1 MILKGITVT
10 LYQKKLVGA
19 DAFGHMQYRYIP
31 EQVDDV
37 LVAPV
42 SSSESSSNSNVAIS
56 KTQYNLAIPK
66 GDDHDWSDTKVE
78 FFGQT
83 WKTVGEPTE
92 GIEENIPLRWN
103 KKVTVER
110 YE

>member
-1 MILKGITVT
+1 MIKGITIT
-10 LYQKKLVGA
+10 IYQKQKYGK
-19 DAFGHMQYRYIP
+19 DMFGHDLYEEI
-31 EQVDDV
+31 EEEVDDV

-42 SSSESSSNSNVAIS
+42 ASNDISVNTNTAIS

-66 GDDHDWSDTKVE
+66 GDDHDWNNTKVE
-78 FFGQT
+78 FFGKT
-83 WKTVGEPTE
+83 WKTVGEPVE

-103 KKVTVER
+103 KKVVVER

>member
-1 MILKGITVT
+1 MILKGITVIV
-10 LYQKKLVGA
+10 YQKRAKGR
-19 DAFGHMQYRYIP
+19 DAFGHALYKYVP
-31 EQVDDV
+31 EEVDDV

-42 SSSESSSNSNVAIS
+42 ASNDISVNTNTAIS

-66 GDDHDWSDTKVE
+66 GDDHDWNNTKVE
-78 FFGQT
+78 FFGKT
-83 WKTVGEPTE
+83 WKTVGEPVE

-103 KKVTVER
+103 KKVVVER

>member
-1 MILKGITVT
+1 MRLKGIIVTV
-10 LYQKKLVGA
+10 YQKKPVGA
-19 DAFGHMQYRYIP
+19 DAFGHMQYKYIP

-42 SSSESSSNSNVAIS
+42 SSAELSSKQNVAIS

-66 GDDHDWSDTKVE
+66 NDDHDWRDTKVE
-78 FFGQT
+78 FFGKV

-103 KKVTVER
+103 KKVVVER

>member
-1 MILKGITVT
+1 MIRGITIT
-10 LYQKKLVGA
+10 IYQKQKYGK
-19 DAFGHMQYRYIP
+19 DMFGHDLYEEI
-31 EQVDDV
+31 EEEVDDV

-42 SSSESSSNSNVAIS
+42 ASNDISVNTNTDIS

-66 GDDHDWSDTKVE
+66 GDDHDWNNTKVK
-78 FFGQT
+78 FFGKT
-83 WKTVGEPTE
+83 WKTVGEPVE

-103 KKVTVER
+103 KKVVVER